1 MFRRLPTLHPREV
14 PDGRHSLPAFFGSKV
29 DRFVPRSQD
38 ANLRMI
44 ERTAD
49 ALSYTMED
57 HEALSRNRPES

>member
-14 PDGRHSLPAFFGSKV
+14 PDGRHRLPAFFGSKV

-49 ALSYTMED
+49 ALS
-57 HEALSRNRPES
+57 